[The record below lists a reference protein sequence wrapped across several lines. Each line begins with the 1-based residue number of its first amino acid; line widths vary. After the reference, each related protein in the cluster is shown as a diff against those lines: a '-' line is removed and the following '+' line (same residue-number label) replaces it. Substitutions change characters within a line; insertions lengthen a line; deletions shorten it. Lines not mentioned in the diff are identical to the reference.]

1 MTTNAKVLVPDQE
14 WLIKDGTTKIASIS
28 KIKKGYLVLRQG
40 KSITFKNLAEIKSA
54 IGIAFFEETIKK
66 SKRELKEPTSYSIY
80 GYPCKNK
87 PYEPLYNVQKKL
99 PLYIKRLKSKSQH
112 CAGYY
117 LIRFGKGW
125 VKSFCPKLIT
135 LERYPFQG
143 PFKTE
148 EELKPL
154 LKLSNQNE
162 TIKHNSNRRIPR

>member
-1 MTTNAKVLVPDQE
+1 MRDIYMTTNAKVLVPDQE
-14 WLIKDGTTKIASIS
+14 WLIKNGSEKIGSIS
-28 KIKKGYLVLRQG
+28 KLKKGYVVLHRGQA
-40 KSITFKNLAEIKSA
+40 IPFKDLAEIKHE

-66 SKRELKEPTSYSIY
+66 AKREIKEPVNYSIY
-80 GYPCKNK
+80 DYPCKNK

-117 LIRFGKGW
+117 LIKFGKGW

-135 LERYPFQG
+135 LERYPYQG

-154 LKLSNQNE
+154 LRASNQ
-162 TIKHNSNRRIPR
+162 K